1 MSYLDLN
8 KKTLDSPLEW
18 ATDSRK
24 QSFVL
29 TAKRHAS
36 RSSIIDATNELP
48 GESPYPKTRYHA
60 TETIDAP

>member
-48 GESPYPKTRYHA
+48 GESPYP
-60 TETIDAP
+60 